1 MSYGEFTLSQLESE
15 FGLLLRERVE
25 IFPDI
30 KPITPS
36 PLLRE
41 ILEENIPLALE
52 IDTEKA
58 RSELIIAPIM
68 VDLRKHFNRQISFF
82 SGIDFSVDKSK
93 GLAGRCDFLIS
104 YSPKQLEVTAPV
116 VALVEAK
123 NDNIKSGIAQC
134 IAEMVAAQVFNE
146 RRENQIPCIYGAITT
161 GSNWKFLR
169 LVEKRVDIE
178 AGEHFIGDLD
188 ELFGILSDII
198 ETTHP
203 RGKKW
208 PTAVESADPTRRNN
222 SE

>member
-1 MSYGEFTLSQLESE
+1 MSDGEFTLSQLESE
-15 FGLLLRERVE
+15 FSLILQERVE
-25 IFPDI
+25 IFKDI
-30 KPITPS
+30 KPVTPS
-36 PLLRE
+36 QLLRE

-68 VDLRKHFNRQISFF
+68 VELRKYFNRQISFF
-82 SGIDFSVDKSK
+82 SGVDFSVEKAK
-93 GLAGRCDFLIS
+93 GLTGRCDFIIS

-134 IAEMVAAQVFNE
+134 IAEMLAAQIFNQ
-146 RRENQIPCIYGAITT
+146 RKQNQIPCIYGVITT

-169 LVEKRVDIE
+169 LIEKKVDIE

-188 ELFGILSDII
+188 GLFGILLEMI

-203 RGKKW
+203 L
-208 PTAVESADPTRRNN
+208 S
-222 SE
+222 

>member
-1 MSYGEFTLSQLESE
+1 MSDGEFTLSQLESE
-15 FGLLLRERVE
+15 FSLILQERVE
-25 IFPDI
+25 IFKDI
-30 KPITPS
+30 KPVTPS
-36 PLLRE
+36 QLLRE
-41 ILEENIPLALE
+41 ILEENIPLALD

-68 VDLRKHFNRQISFF
+68 VELRNYFNRQISFF
-82 SGIDFSVDKSK
+82 SGVDFSVEKAK
-93 GLAGRCDFLIS
+93 GLTGRCDFIIS

-134 IAEMVAAQVFNE
+134 IAEMVAAQIFNQ
-146 RRENQIPCIYGAITT
+146 RKQNQIPCIYGVITT

-169 LVEKRVDIE
+169 LIEKKVDIE

-188 ELFGILSDII
+188 GLFGILLEMI

-203 RGKKW
+203 L
-208 PTAVESADPTRRNN
+208 S
-222 SE
+222 